1 MVVEYELWKENFT
14 NFCES
19 TSGEMK
25 FTKVPAIGYGADY
38 INCQLE
44 IDSQCSKANIL
55 LSQNIITGNNEGS
68 PSVLNLEYKIKSSS
82 LIQINITTKNY
93 FSNLFSKS
101 KIKSGNFE
109 FDKKFSI
116 STTNKTLALSIIRDS
131 KIRNF
136 LLKHHT
142 VLFNVYTEN
151 NECVFKMKCMEKKIY
166 SIDELKTLVDV
177 FRTIIIKY
185 EITDCK

>member
-14 NFCES
+14 NFCGII
-19 TSGEMK
+19 SGEIK

-44 IDSQCSKANIL
+44 IDSQCSNEKVL
-55 LSQNIITGNNEGS
+55 LNQNIITGNNEGS

-82 LIQINITTKNY
+82 LIQINITTKD
-93 FSNLFSKS
+93 FLSNLFSKS
-101 KIKSGNFE
+101 TIQSGNLE

-116 STTNKTLALSIIRDS
+116 STNNKALALSIFSES
-131 KIRNF
+131 KIQNF
-136 LLKHHT
+136 LLKHLT

-151 NECVFKMKCMEKKIY
+151 NECIFKLKCLEKKIY

-177 FRTIIIKY
+177 FRTIIKKHD
-185 EITDCK
+185 TL